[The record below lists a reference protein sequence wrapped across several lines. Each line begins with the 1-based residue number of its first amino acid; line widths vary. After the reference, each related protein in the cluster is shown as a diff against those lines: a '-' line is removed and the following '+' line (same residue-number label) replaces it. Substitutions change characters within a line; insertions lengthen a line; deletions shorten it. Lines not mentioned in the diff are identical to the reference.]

1 MRPRITVPSYDELV
15 AMTTP
20 DLLAF
25 RVELAEAA
33 QSIENQLI
41 EAERD
46 GTNDP
51 IWTMRSSTALSHM
64 RRGLATIKAE
74 LGRRNGNPQPAPLTD
89 IIQHAFN
96 SLDEIRSALKRA
108 NELFAA
114 VQAFTDNDSDDNWAR
129 LENLVNDNNVE

>member
-1 MRPRITVPSYDELV
+1 MRARITVPSYDELV
-15 AMTTP
+15 AMNTA
-20 DLLAF
+20 DLIAF
-25 RVELAEAA
+25 RVELADAA

-51 IWTMRSSTALSHM
+51 IWTMRSNTALSHM
-64 RRGLATIKAE
+64 RRGLATIKTE
-74 LGRRNGNPQPAPLTD
+74 LARRNGNNAPAAITD
-89 IIQHAFN
+89 IILNAFN

-114 VQAFTDNDSDDNWAR
+114 VQAFIDNDTDNNFER
-129 LENLVNDNNVE
+129 MEELVNGRNVE